1 MRAIA
6 RYVRIPPRKARLV
19 IDLVRGKTVQEAM
32 VILNN
37 LPNKA
42 ARLTRKVLESAVAN
56 AMHNDGFE
64 PRDLFIARAYVDE
77 GPRWKRILPKDRGRA
92 FRILKRT
99 SHITIELMP
108 TISRSQL
115 TRRRTARPTPSA
127 QPAQPASATQPA
139 TQEER
144 A

>member
-19 IDLVRGKTVQEAM
+19 TTLIKGKSIQEAL

-42 ARLTRKVLESAVAN
+42 ARITRKVLDSAVAN
-56 AMHNDGFE
+56 AVHNEGYD
-64 PRDLFIARAYVDE
+64 PRELVVARAYVDE

-108 TISRSQL
+108 LRSRVPA
-115 TRRRTARPTPSA
+115 RRAERPTS
-127 QPAQPASATQPA
+127 SSS
-139 TQEER
+139 QEEQ

>member
-1 MRAIA
+1 MRAVA

-19 IDLVRGKTVQEAM
+19 IDLVRGKPVQEAM
-32 VILNN
+32 VILNS

-42 ARLTRKVLESAVAN
+42 ARLTRKVLESAIAN
-56 AMHNDGFE
+56 AMHNEGHD
-64 PRDLFIARAYVDE
+64 PRQLFIHRAYVDE

-99 SHITIELMP
+99 SHITIELSP
-108 TISRSQL
+108 IETRSQP
-115 TRRRTARPTPSA
+115 TGKRTPRRA
-127 QPAQPASATQPA
+127 QPAAESQPTK
-139 TQEER
+139 QEEQ

>member
-1 MRAIA
+1 MKAVA
-6 RYVRIPPRKARLV
+6 RYVRIPPRKARLA
-19 IDLVRGKTVQEAM
+19 IDMVRGKSVQEAM

-42 ARLTRKVLESAVAN
+42 ARVARKVLESAVAN
-56 AMHNDGFE
+56 AVHNEGFD
-64 PRDLFIARAYVDE
+64 PRELFIARAYVDE

-99 SHITIELMP
+99 SHITIELTP
-108 TISRSQL
+108 IVARPQPAG
-115 TRRRTARPTPSA
+115 RRTPPPAPRRA
-127 QPAQPASATQPA
+127 QRRGATQQPNR
-139 TQEER
+139 EEQ